1 MHYLSKKS
9 FLFAVSHTV
18 TYAAYKYTRSTFN
31 WKFNL
36 QWIRFVSLLSS
47 IKTGYY
53 VNYHILTE
61 KYGHSAIIFNEY
73 PHERK
78 PISRGNLIF
87 FEIRFTFFV
96 CLYTFVI
103 INNYY
108 SFVTFFFF
116 VNDLLIKLKVFL
128 FFLDI
133 NALLYL
139 QYYYIRACLC
149 KSDSRRAEYSRATV
163 ANAPYEQIRIWR
175 RPILAK

>member
-1 MHYLSKKS
+1 MTFLELLTSFEWRSYFHSNHALFVKKS

-18 TYAAYKYTRSTFN
+18 TYAAYQYTRSTFN

-61 KYGHSAIIFNEY
+61 KYGHSAIMFNEY

-133 NALLYL
+133 NALL
-139 QYYYIRACLC
+139 
-149 KSDSRRAEYSRATV
+149 SE
-163 ANAPYEQIRIWR
+163 
-175 RPILAK
+175 ILLHTRLPL